1 LGHHHVEEHPEEMA
15 LSSRELEKQ
24 KVSGAI
30 RTDLILSAEIMAIS
44 LGTVT
49 EQPLLVQAGALV
61 VVGLALTV
69 GVYGVVGLIVKMDD
83 IGLHMAQRKPASV
96 RAVGRGLVKAMP
108 LVLEGLTVVGTAAML
123 WVGGGIIV
131 HGLET
136 LHAPGVAAVVHG
148 LEHWAGSVPGVG
160 GVTSWLAFA
169 VASAVL
175 GLVVGGVIVLALKL
189 VPKPRRA

>member
-1 LGHHHVEEHPEEMA
+1 
-15 LSSRELEKQ
+15 
-24 KVSGAI
+24 
-30 RTDLILSAEIMAIS
+30 MAIS

-131 HGLET
+131 HGLEA
-136 LHAPGVAAVVHG
+136 LHVPVVPDLVHAV
-148 LEHWAGSVPGVG
+148 EHWAGSVPGVG
-160 GVTSWLAFA
+160 GATGWLAFA
-169 VASAVL
+169 LASALVGL
-175 GLVVGGVIVLALKL
+175 IIGGLVVLALKL
-189 VPKPRRA
+189 VPKRRRT